1 MEESAIMTTDS
12 AARGQQ
18 TRASLLEAAVQLIV
32 EEGWGAATTRKMAE
46 RAGVRPGV
54 VHYHF
59 GTVTNL
65 LVEAALDTIRR
76 ELRRVVALFDG
87 HDTPTGLS
95 DMLKVVGQYTADDPL
110 TVLMSETLLAATRV
124 ERLRV
129 EVSTLLREYRAATGQ
144 WLRAQG
150 VEDAEATAVVLSA
163 ALDGLVLHRMLD
175 PELRAASLT
184 GPLLRMAG
192 VDPTAANSPESA
204 GVDPMAANT
213 PESAE

>member
-1 MEESAIMTTDS
+1 MTTDS

-76 ELRRVVALFDG
+76 ELQRVVALFDG
-87 HDTPTGLS
+87 HDAPTGLS

-129 EVSTLLREYRAATGQ
+129 EVSTLLREYREATVQ

-192 VDPTAANSPESA
+192 VDPMAANSPESA
-204 GVDPMAANT
+204 GVDPMAPNS